1 MSSEM
6 LSLRRPKDFF
16 LGLIFLVIA
25 IGLVIYAR
33 QYEFGTARQM
43 GPGLFPVLLGFL
55 LGGFGCLQVI
65 LGFVGEP
72 EPGEPMELRAI
83 TLVLTASALFGIL
96 IRPAGLLISTLVLVV
111 VAGAAYRSRKPW
123 PLLFYAI
130 AMAVGC
136 VVVFPW
142 LLGQQIP
149 ILGSWFDR

>member
-1 MSSEM
+1 MSAISVPRA
-6 LSLRRPKDFF
+6 SLGPLVAD
-16 LGLIFLVIA
+16 LGQLVGLLVPNGGDDTVLDLNQA
-25 IGLVIYAR
+25 WFGAPLEQLRQAVTGNADKIG
-33 QYEFGTARQM
+33 E
-43 GPGLFPVLLGFL
+43 L
-55 LGGFGCLQVI
+55 LGGI
-65 LGFVGEP
+65 LGAVGGNAMGLP
-72 EPGEPMELRAI
+72 
-83 TLVLTASALFGIL
+83 VASALFGIL